1 MDNDYIVEIEY
12 TAKTELSIKA
22 LSKQWAEI
30 VAKEQWAKDRLEPMT
45 IIGVQ
50 EKHGH

>member
-30 VAKEQWAKDRLEPMT
+30 VAKEQWEKEHLEPMT
-45 IIGVQ
+45 SISV
-50 EKHGH
+50 KDK